1 MHLLETVAIERI
13 RLMRK
18 LCSELEVS
26 REFLSG
32 ITKVLKSLNCEVKQ
46 VREVE
51 IKSEDC
57 LWQVLKCSQSDSSV
71 LISARIPQNHLEPAI
86 VNVSLSLFRCLGIW
100 KLKRDS
106 ALLVKV
112 VQGLVAAGAVECN
125 AEQ

>member
-1 MHLLETVAIERI
+1 MKMLS
-13 RLMRK
+13 
-18 LCSELEVS
+18 SELEVS

-32 ITKVLKSLNCEVKQ
+32 ITKVLESLNCEVMQ

-57 LWQVLKCSQSDSSV
+57 LWQVLTCSQSDSSV
-71 LISARIPQNHLEPAI
+71 LISARIPQNRLETAI
-86 VNVSLSLFRCLGIW
+86 VNVSLSLFRCLAFW

-125 AEQ
+125 AEE